1 MFGGNQQNV
10 REAWNS
16 IIENLIQIRI
26 KYPELNGLKYWEA
39 IKIFLEEIDARN
51 NTEITYNPEHRK
63 IVTKFEKFLHHL
75 PERDEEGNLIQK
87 NHFLLQQLNLPYKD
101 KGKVSFRRFMQIAL
115 NIGQFEDFNNTD
127 HFSPEIIELI
137 KDNKLSDINTYMTP
151 ENYNKFIFED
161 ADLIKLEGILN
172 KLSINPPLKLE
183 QVGGNKSTLYKIT
196 YNNMYGGAA
205 FVPAGAPAFPRI
217 NVFENKYGKTASYLY
232 TRDPKTGIYY
242 FVLARKVPIGSRKR
256 IDPRGK
262 TGAAG
267 TQDKYCG
274 KWGSFGGTVDNKSKH
289 TLDAAIIE
297 ISDEGGIS
305 GLNSKIIDIKWSKNT
320 NAGSPFTLELA
331 TEINSVAVLLFRV
344 EFETFESL
352 FPPFPDKRGGAE
364 IVTSS
369 HGEIDYVSS
378 FTMQQLIDLQND
390 EIQKGNNFILSYVV
404 DTFNQVIFPHIAS
417 ESRKFSE
424 RDLLNRVRDIVD
436 RKVSPHPTYIEGQD
450 GKYT

>member
-10 REAWNS
+10 REAWDA

-63 IVTKFEKFLHHL
+63 IVTTFEKFLYHL
-75 PERDEEGNLIQK
+75 PERDQEGNLIQK

-137 KDNKLSDINTYMTP
+137 KENKLSDINTYMTP

-172 KLSINPPLKLE
+172 KLNINPPLKLE
-183 QVGGNKSTLYKIT
+183 QVGGNKSRSYKIR
-196 YNNMYGGAA
+196 YNNMSGGAA
-205 FVPAGAPAFPRI
+205 FAPAGAPVFPRI
-217 NVFENKYGKTASYLY
+217 DIFRTKYGKTASYLY
-232 TRDPKTGIYY
+232 TRDPKGKFY
-242 FVLARKVPIGSRKR
+242 FVLARKVPIGSRIRLNPKDR
-256 IDPRGK
+256 

-267 TQDKYCG
+267 TQDRYCG
-274 KWGSFGGTVDNKSKH
+274 KWGSFGGAADNNATS

-297 ISDEGGIS
+297 ISDEGGIH
-305 GLNSKIIDIKWSKNT
+305 GLTSKTIDIEWAQRRNMS
-320 NAGSPFTLELA
+320 SPFRLELA
-331 TEINSVAVLLFRV
+331 TEKNGVALLLFHV
-344 EFETFESL
+344 DFTTFQKL
-352 FPPFPDKRGGAE
+352 FPPFPNKRGGAE

-369 HGEIDYVSS
+369 HGEIDYVSA
-378 FTMQQLIDLQND
+378 FTIQQLVNEQKKETN
-390 EIQKGNNFILSYVV
+390 KGNNFMLSYAV
-404 DTFNQVIFPHIAS
+404 DTFNELIFPHIANK
-417 ESRKFSE
+417 SRTFSQRE
-424 RDLLNRVRDIVD
+424 MLTRVPDITD
-436 RKVSPHPTYIEGQD
+436 RKVSPQPTYKEGPAK
-450 GKYT
+450 KYT